1 MMLFSHWLF
10 SLKNWRF
17 LTKICRGFI
26 ESLTKQLSNGFKR
39 SIYWNNY
46 QTIPAKLINKRT
58 NIYELL
64 SASFQGVKILFVL
77 GYVIT
82 AGVANNKTDIKNN
95 RKYFLPRGKN
105 ENYNVLID
113 GRIFYDQ
120 PINDLI
126 KQYDEVRKLSTGES
140 DAYTTGCL
148 LDYAYFKD
156 GYRLTAVNLSKQ
168 KALDADPRA
177 IKQIL
182 FQGIAG
188 GVDDTKLRLYT
199 ILEKSKETVLEFY
212 KGTAKDL
219 RIYKWLNTIK

>member
-1 MMLFSHWLF
+1 M
-10 SLKNWRF
+10 
-17 LTKICRGFI
+17 
-26 ESLTKQLSNGFKR
+26 
-39 SIYWNNY
+39 
-46 QTIPAKLINKRT
+46 
-58 NIYELL
+58 
-64 SASFQGVKILFVL
+64 
-77 GYVIT
+77 
-82 AGVANNKTDIKNN
+82 
-95 RKYFLPRGKN
+95 
-105 ENYNVLID
+105 ID

-188 GVDDTKLRLYT
+188 GVDDTKIRLYT
-199 ILEKSKETVLEFY
+199 ILEKSKEAVVEFY